1 MAAVKSSEGFLE
13 LLLPQYVANVDVPMQ
28 ARCDD
33 SGEKIEDYTYVTAL
47 HLACMKGFESCVK
60 FLLVS
65 QTEHAEMAVYTALND
80 GCCLTGWSNLFFFSF
95 KFLLVAGAS
104 PAAVDV
110 SGRTPIHFASEGNH
124 LTCLSFLLGKRNAPR
139 LTPEQVNISESSG
152 VTALHLAVKR
162 LREVLRH
169 ADRGWCTSICHDA
182 GRLHSLA
189 DRTTC
194 TSSQAL
200 AALTAGRYRATLRV
214 WLLL

>member
-80 GCCLTGWSNLFFFSF
+80 GCCLTGWSNLFFFF
-95 KFLLVAGAS
+95 F
-104 PAAVDV
+104 
-110 SGRTPIHFASEGNH
+110 
-124 LTCLSFLLGKRNAPR
+124 
-139 LTPEQVNISESSG
+139 QISVG
-152 VTALHLAVKR
+152 GWRVPGCCRR
-162 LREVLRH
+162 LRPHPDPLCLRGKSP
-169 ADRGWCTSICHDA
+169 DMPELPA
-182 GRLHSLA
+182 G
-189 DRTTC
+189 
-194 TSSQAL
+194 QAE
-200 AALTAGRYRATLRV
+200 RAQAHT
-214 WLLL
+214 